1 MATVLLL
8 PCSTLSRSEIN
19 PQDFIST
26 EEKGRQSNEKKTN
39 SIGCSP
45 VSYIIVTVYWYFHS
59 KNKRDIP

>member
-8 PCSTLSRSEIN
+8 LCSTLSRSEIN

-26 EEKGRQSNEKKTN
+26 EEGGRQSNEKKTN

-59 KNKRDIP
+59 KNKRAIP